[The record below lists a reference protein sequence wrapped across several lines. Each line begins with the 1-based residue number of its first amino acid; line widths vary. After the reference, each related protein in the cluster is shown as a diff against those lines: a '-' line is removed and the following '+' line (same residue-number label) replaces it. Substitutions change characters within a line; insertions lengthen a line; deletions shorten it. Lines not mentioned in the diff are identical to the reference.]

1 MNERKDKDKKEE
13 QLLSYY
19 AHCKFEKY
27 RLFNCIVEKKER
39 NICLKYLKLLNQC
52 YDKL

>member
-1 MNERKDKDKKEE
+1 MDRRNDNEK
-13 QLLSYY
+13 LLSYY
-19 AHCKFEKY
+19 NHCKLEKY
-27 RLFNCIVEKKER
+27 RLFNCFIEKKER